1 MNNRYTNLTDTE
13 KLEIVKRVLFA
24 AYRDELRRWQTLP
37 EKTTSEYITKLR
49 SSDRAMALWVVILE
63 AELEDEYEEWFEQ
76 NRKPYEIRL

>member
-24 AYRDELRRWQTLP
+24 AYRDELRRWKTLP

-49 SSDRAMALWVVILE
+49 SSDRAAALGSVIQIAL
-63 AELEDEYEEWFEQ
+63 LDDEYSEWVK
-76 NRKPYEIRL
+76 NHD

>member
-49 SSDRAMALWVVILE
+49 SSNRAAALGSVIQIAL
-63 AELEDEYEEWFEQ
+63 LDDEYSEWVK
-76 NRKPYEIRL
+76 NHD

>member
-49 SSDRAMALWVVILE
+49 SSDRAAALGSVIQIALLDGEYSEWVTNHGQL
-63 AELEDEYEEWFEQ
+63 
-76 NRKPYEIRL
+76 